1 MSRIHVH
8 ELLLMGILTALLF
21 IGQVFLAFL
30 PNIEIVSFLIILSTL
45 VFGRKVFLMIYTF
58 ILLEG
63 ILYGFGLW
71 WFQYLYLWSILA
83 ATVLLLR
90 RFNHFLFWSVISG
103 FFGLA
108 FGALCAIPYVF
119 LSGPDAAF
127 AYWIAGIPF
136 DLLHCLGNLIVCCI
150 LFRPVYAILSKL
162 SRQYHS

>member
-21 IGQVFLAFL
+21 IGQVFLACL
-30 PNIEIVSFLIILSTL
+30 PNIEIVSFLIILYTL

-83 ATVLLLR
+83 AT
-90 RFNHFLFWSVISG
+90 
-103 FFGLA
+103 A
-108 FGALCAIPYVF
+108 
-119 LSGPDAAF
+119 
-127 AYWIAGIPF
+127 
-136 DLLHCLGNLIVCCI
+136 
-150 LFRPVYAILSKL
+150 
-162 SRQYHS
+162 

>member
-30 PNIEIVSFLIILSTL
+30 PNIEIVSFLIILYTL

-136 DLLHCLGNLIVCCI
+136 DLLHCLGTVSYTHLTLPTI
-150 LFRPVYAILSKL
+150 A
-162 SRQYHS
+162 

>member
-21 IGQVFLAFL
+21 IGQVVLAFL
-30 PNIEIVSFLIILSTL
+30 PNIEIVSFLIILYTL

-83 ATVLLLR
+83 ATVLL
-90 RFNHFLFWSVISG
+90 
-103 FFGLA
+103 
-108 FGALCAIPYVF
+108 
-119 LSGPDAAF
+119 
-127 AYWIAGIPF
+127 PF
-136 DLLHCLGNLIVCCI
+136 
-150 LFRPVYAILSKL
+150 
-162 SRQYHS
+162 

>member
-1 MSRIHVH
+1 
-8 ELLLMGILTALLF
+8 
-21 IGQVFLAFL
+21 
-30 PNIEIVSFLIILSTL
+30 
-45 VFGRKVFLMIYTF
+45 MIYTF

-108 FGALCAIPYVF
+108 FGASVPF
-119 LSGPDAAF
+119 LTSSSAART
-127 AYWIAGIPF
+127 P
-136 DLLHCLGNLIVCCI
+136 LLPTG
-150 LFRPVYAILSKL
+150 
-162 SRQYHS
+162 

>member
-30 PNIEIVSFLIILSTL
+30 PNIEIVSFLIILYTL

-103 FFGLA
+103 VFRTGFRSP
-108 FGALCAIPYVF
+108 LCHSLRLPQRPGRRSC
-119 LSGPDAAF
+119 LLDSGNSF
-127 AYWIAGIPF
+127 
-136 DLLHCLGNLIVCCI
+136 
-150 LFRPVYAILSKL
+150 
-162 SRQYHS
+162 

>member
-30 PNIEIVSFLIILSTL
+30 PNIEIVSFLIILYTL

-71 WFQYLYLWSILA
+71 WFSVCSISGA
-83 ATVLLLR
+83 SLR
-90 RFNHFLFWSVISG
+90 QRYCCCADFNHFLFWSVISG

-119 LSGPDAAF
+119 LSRPGRRF
-127 AYWIAGIPF
+127 C
-136 DLLHCLGNLIVCCI
+136 LLDSGNS
-150 LFRPVYAILSKL
+150 F
-162 SRQYHS
+162 

>member
-30 PNIEIVSFLIILSTL
+30 PNIEIVSFLIILYTL

-71 WFQYLYLWSILA
+71 WFQYLYLWSI
-83 ATVLLLR
+83 
-90 RFNHFLFWSVISG
+90 HFLFWSVISG

-150 LFRPVYAILSKL
+150 LFRPVYAILSTF

>member
-30 PNIEIVSFLIILSTL
+30 PNIEIVSFLIILYTL

-103 FFGLA
+103 FSDWLSE
-108 FGALCAIPYVF
+108 PSVPF
-119 LSGPDAAF
+119 LTSSSAART
-127 AYWIAGIPF
+127 P
-136 DLLHCLGNLIVCCI
+136 LLPTG
-150 LFRPVYAILSKL
+150 
-162 SRQYHS
+162 

>member
-30 PNIEIVSFLIILSTL
+30 PNIEIVSFLIILYTL

-71 WFQYLYLWSILA
+71 WFQ
-83 ATVLLLR
+83 
-90 RFNHFLFWSVISG
+90 
-103 FFGLA
+103 
-108 FGALCAIPYVF
+108 
-119 LSGPDAAF
+119 
-127 AYWIAGIPF
+127 
-136 DLLHCLGNLIVCCI
+136 
-150 LFRPVYAILSKL
+150 
-162 SRQYHS
+162 

>member
-30 PNIEIVSFLIILSTL
+30 PNIEIVSFLIILYTL

-83 ATVLLLR
+83 ATV
-90 RFNHFLFWSVISG
+90 
-103 FFGLA
+103 LA

-150 LFRPVYAILSKL
+150 LFRPVYAILSKF